1 MLDMLTPLIIEA
13 DTVSSKLIEIILWQ
27 IIDPKKVFTILI
39 LIKLLLFKM
48 KMMTSTPPQYECID

>member
-27 IIDPKKVFTILI
+27 IIDPKKVNY
-39 LIKLLLFKM
+39 LFN
-48 KMMTSTPPQYECID
+48 T